1 MERIEPECS
10 GIYSNVAIV
19 ISANSEALY
28 SEWERH
34 GLLEHVDV
42 VYGQETGTKAAA
54 IEQLKTYGFAN
65 DEVLMVGDAPGDL
78 KAAQVNDVLYY
89 PILFGNE
96 EKSWIRLSEEG
107 VTRFLNKEYA
117 GEYQEKVITEFEDLL
132 KSYS

>member
-19 ISANSEALY
+19 SSANSEALY